1 MEQVLGVLQRADHSV
16 EMDLELAP
24 VRVGELP
31 EGVLVAI
38 DYVFHAHGSTDAGN
52 A

>member
-1 MEQVLGVLQRADHSV
+1 MN
-16 EMDLELAP
+16 LELAP

-38 DYVFHAHGSTDAGN
+38 DSSFTRMGVLTPGWPETRRPVFAAADD
-52 A
+52 